1 MPIPPTDAMAPPED
15 KASASPESGS
25 SFPGLKRVL
34 AKLWPLLLALAI
46 LAYLFTR
53 IPRAALWDALA
64 SGPWLWL
71 GAYIV
76 FVVLLVLLADAYA
89 TCVSLR
95 VMGLRPQF
103 SLIVLV
109 RGATYL
115 LGILNYSLGQGA
127 LGFYLQRSG
136 LATVRAAGIV
146 LFLLIVNSGLL
157 LIMSGLGLLAGA
169 FPGGGFPGLSF
180 LALGLAAGMLAYL
193 IVVSLRPHFLQGS
206 RLLAPLLEAGL
217 GGHLRAAAGRMPH
230 VLILLIT
237 FWGAI
242 RLWGIPVP
250 LLQGLVVIPVVLF
263 LSALPIT
270 PAGLGT
276 FQAGMVIL
284 LGPYVPLAD
293 PEARAAAVLAFSLV
307 YQCLGL
313 TIQAILGIWCCQKI
327 PGIDSFYSC
336 LRENP
341 RE

>member
-1 MPIPPTDAMAPPED
+1 MPPPEKKD
-15 KASASPESGS
+15 SAARSSGS
-25 SFPGLKRVL
+25 SFAGLKKAL
-34 AKLWPLLLALAI
+34 AKLWPLLVALAI
-46 LAYLFTR
+46 LAYLFAR
-53 IPRAALWDALA
+53 VPRAALWDALA
-64 SGPWLWL
+64 TGPWLWL
-71 GAYIV
+71 GVYTV
-76 FVVLLVLLADAYA
+76 FVVLFALLADAYA

-115 LGILNYSLGQGA
+115 LGVLNYSLGQGA

-136 LATVRAAGIV
+136 LATARAAGIV
-146 LFLLIVNSGLL
+146 LFLLIVNSGML

-169 FPGGGFPGLSF
+169 LPGGGFPGLSA

-193 IVVSLRPHFLQGS
+193 IVVSLRPRFLQGS

-230 VLILLIT
+230 VLILVLT
-237 FWGAI
+237 FWGGLH
-242 RLWGIPVP
+242 LWGIPIP
-250 LLQGLVVIPVVLF
+250 LPQGLVVIPVVLF
-263 LSALPIT
+263 LCVLPIT

-284 LGPYVPLAD
+284 LSPYVPLAD
-293 PEARAAAVLAFSLV
+293 PEARAAVVLAFSLV
-307 YQCLGL
+307 YHCLGL
-313 TIQAILGIWCCQKI
+313 TIQAILGLWCCQKI
-327 PGIDSFYSC
+327 QNIDSFHSC

>member
-1 MPIPPTDAMAPPED
+1 MAPPED
-15 KASASPESGS
+15 NTKAPPESGS
-25 SFPGLKRVL
+25 FFPGLKRFL
-34 AKLWPLLLALAI
+34 AKLWPVMLALAI
-46 LAYLFTR
+46 LAYLFAR
-53 IPRAALWDALA
+53 VPRAALWDALA
-64 SGPWLWL
+64 TGPWLWL
-71 GAYIV
+71 GAYAV
-76 FVVLLVLLADAYA
+76 FVVLVVLLADAYA

-103 SLIVLV
+103 SRIFLV

-115 LGILNYSLGQGA
+115 LGVLNYSLGQGA

-136 LATVRAAGIV
+136 LATARAAGIV

-169 FPGGGFPGLSF
+169 LPGFPSLF
-180 LALGLAAGMLAYL
+180 PLALGLAAGMLAYL
-193 IVVSLRPHFLQGS
+193 IVVSLRPHFLQNS

-230 VLILLIT
+230 VLILVLT
-237 FWGAI
+237 FWGAL

-250 LLQGLVVIPVVLF
+250 LLQGLVLIPVVIF

-284 LGPYVPLAD
+284 LSPYVPLAA

-307 YQCLGL
+307 YHFLGL
-313 TIQAILGIWCCQKI
+313 AIQAMLGLWCCRKI
-327 PGIDSFYSC
+327 QGVDSLYSC

-341 RE
+341 RG

>member
-1 MPIPPTDAMAPPED
+1 MCSGRFITDYV
-15 KASASPESGS
+15 
-25 SFPGLKRVL
+25 SF
-34 AKLWPLLLALAI
+34 
-46 LAYLFTR
+46 
-53 IPRAALWDALA
+53 
-64 SGPWLWL
+64 
-71 GAYIV
+71 
-76 FVVLLVLLADAYA
+76 
-89 TCVSLR
+89 SLR

-115 LGILNYSLGQGA
+115 LGVLSYSLGQGA

-136 LATVRAAGIV
+136 LATIRAAGIV

-169 FPGGGFPGLSF
+169 LPGFPGLSF

-193 IVVSLRPHFLQGS
+193 IVVSLRPHFLQGW

-230 VLILLIT
+230 VLILVLT
-237 FWGAI
+237 FWGGLQ
-242 RLWGIPVP
+242 LWGIPVP

-263 LSALPIT
+263 LCALPIT

-284 LGPYVPLAD
+284 LSPYVPLAA

-307 YQCLGL
+307 YHCLGL
-313 TIQAILGIWCCQKI
+313 TIQAILGLWCCRKI
-327 PGIDSFYSC
+327 QGIDSFHSC